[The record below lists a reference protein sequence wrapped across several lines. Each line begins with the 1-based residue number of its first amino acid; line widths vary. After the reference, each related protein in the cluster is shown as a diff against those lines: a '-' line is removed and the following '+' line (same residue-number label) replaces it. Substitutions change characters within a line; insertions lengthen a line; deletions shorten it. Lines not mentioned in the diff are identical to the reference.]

1 MTCEVRSRVSN
12 GQGNVAR
19 NVQTVHSLPPCFSSP
34 HSCPPLSVSSIYLWQ
49 PDVFSGSF
57 IYALFHQRGI
67 PAAKC
72 HGKLSLKIRNEFI
85 SLSFSPFPPLLS
97 FLSSE
102 CLPRSS
108 LFSPCMQS
116 CKRSRA
122 QLTGKNG
129 KHLHTELRWKNKRTI
144 PWSLLFFLCMKWGLS
159 ISEGEHDVLCLWVWK
174 RRRTKWFF
182 CCMKCTIISNRIEL
196 WH

>member
-1 MTCEVRSRVSN
+1 MTCEVGSRVSN

-49 PDVFSGSF
+49 PDVFSASF

-97 FLSSE
+97 FLSSP

-116 CKRSRA
+116 LANDPELSCLEKMESICT
-122 QLTGKNG
+122 QSLDGKIKEQYHGAFYFSVHEMRIIN
-129 KHLHTELRWKNKRTI
+129 
-144 PWSLLFFLCMKWGLS
+144 F
-159 ISEGEHDVLCLWVWK
+159 
-174 RRRTKWFF
+174 RRRTWCALF
-182 CCMKCTIISNRIEL
+182 MSLEAASD
-196 WH
+196 

>member
-1 MTCEVRSRVSN
+1 MTSEVRSRVSN

-19 NVQTVHSLPPCFSSP
+19 NVQTVHSLPPFFSSS

-49 PDVFSGSF
+49 PDVFSASF

-85 SLSFSPFPPLLS
+85 SLSFSPFPHPLLS
-97 FLSSE
+97 FLSFP

-108 LFSPCMQS
+108 LFSSRMQS
-116 CKRSRA
+116 LANDPEISWLEKRESICT
-122 QLTGKNG
+122 QSLDG
-129 KHLHTELRWKNKRTI
+129 KNKRTI
-144 PWSLLFFLCMKWGLS
+144 LWSLLFFCAWNEDYQFQKENMMCFVYESGSSIGLN
-159 ISEGEHDVLCLWVWK
+159 GVFAVW
-174 RRRTKWFF
+174 
-182 CCMKCTIISNRIEL
+182 NAP
-196 WH
+196 

>member
-1 MTCEVRSRVSN
+1 MTCEVGSRVSN

-49 PDVFSGSF
+49 PDVFSASF

-97 FLSSE
+97 FFVFSMSSQV
-102 CLPRSS
+102 L
-108 LFSPCMQS
+108 LVQSPHAAS
-116 CKRSRA
+116 TKRSRA

-129 KHLHTELRWKNKRTI
+129 KHLHTELRRKNKRTI
-144 PWSLLFFLCMKWGLS
+144 PWSLLFFCAWNEDYQFQKENMMCFVYESGSSVGLN
-159 ISEGEHDVLCLWVWK
+159 GVFAV
-174 RRRTKWFF
+174 
-182 CCMKCTIISNRIEL
+182 
-196 WH
+196 